1 MSSRPIRG
9 AARLAAI
16 LDALPDALL
25 LVNSNGTVVDANHAA
40 VQSLQA
46 PGTSLVGMGVL
57 DLLPEFDPS
66 RIPGSMRPAPR
77 EADELDRPV
86 RMSARRTDGTTF
98 PVEVSGN
105 DFADDGASEGRGY
118 ALSPLVPYDPYR
130 EGSRPSGSDLLLL
143 LVRDLSSRLGVEA
156 ELRRQHKQTEMILRA
171 AAEGV
176 LGVDLEGRCV
186 LVNPAAAH
194 ILEYRASELGGRE
207 LHPLIQHSR
216 ADGTPL
222 NLEES
227 ALLDTLTS
235 GRKHRVRGT
244 VLWRK
249 DGRPVTV
256 DLTTA
261 PVRDGDQLV
270 GAVMTFTDRTR
281 ELALVARN
289 EHLTAVLESELG
301 GALTTLHRR
310 IDALAGDPAGQLWPE
325 ANWTLRRLADECR
338 RFGKLIDGVLSYQR
352 FEAGT
357 ENGQGTLEREPV
369 GLDAVVRQAVERA
382 GELVGSGRVRFS
394 VHAAPVEVIADRERL
409 AQALAHLVADV
420 SGVALS
426 LDAGPAATD
435 GPVSGTPALPPVGG
449 DAPMVVLAAAQ
460 RGEVARIEIRG
471 PGLGGSPVH
480 LPIARST
487 VERHGGVLQRHELP
501 NRAGTTYVVE
511 LPLDPVAAKAAA
523 ERAAAGGRRDA
534 PKESDTAVLPDL
546 PGIPELLPTAS
557 PTQDAPGSG
566 SAGPADAAGAAGATR
581 PGGAEP
587 GAGTGAGVGASG
599 AGTGAGSAMDS
610 GEPADGPATS
620 GRAERAARRAAKA
633 AAGDPGDTGAGRP
646 AAGHDHWNEAP
657 PRPDGGPE
665 QWGGADRP
673 PSPEQWNEAPGRPG
687 QSTGGAG
694 RAVPEQWNGNG
705 NDPAYGR
712 PPAGAPHGPEAD
724 PWRGDDGSG
733 TAYAV
738 PAGPA
743 GDERDRAAP
752 EAGES
757 REARP
762 AGPIALGP
770 GPSGQAT
777 PTAPAAPTSP
787 PQGEGGEP
795 SARGPI
801 ALGAGPVE
809 APPAQAEPGPEQ
821 AQPSGRRRALPAQ
834 DDSSGG
840 FSIPGVPD
848 AGTPLYPGLE
858 NALPAGPAPA
868 LPEPAPAQPTG
879 RRRRLAVPPGGEA
892 AVRPDEQPGRA
903 AQQVGPQGNPQGLP
917 PDGQGQQD
925 GSPQPGVPGSAPAVG
940 SALEPARPAL
950 PAAST
955 GPQGPGVGGAE
966 PEQPQPVGSGL
977 GELAPPR
984 PMGAG
989 GAFAGAFPAAFP
1001 ATEAPEPPAP
1011 QGAGQA
1017 GSQVGAP
1024 GGMQVGMQ
1032 VGAPVESRTPPRPMA
1047 ELAAAGSGEPAL
1059 PAPADDPTM
1068 VAPAVD
1074 GRPRRLLVWPEPDP
1088 STKQALQDRGYRPVI
1103 VRSREEVEAQA
1114 AAYPAALF
1122 VDPLTGP
1129 ITRTAL
1135 QSLRTAALN
1144 SRVPV
1149 LVTAGLGQATREA
1162 AYGADPAV
1170 LLRALAPR
1178 DGENHAPRV
1187 LLVEG
1192 NPDIAA
1198 AMISSLERRGMHVE
1212 HAVDENEAVARA
1224 SSVQPNLVVMD
1235 LLQIR
1240 RRRVGLLD
1248 WLRANDR
1255 LHRTPL
1261 VVYTSTGLD
1270 PRELPRL
1277 RTGETV
1283 LFLAERA
1290 TTADVQSRIVDL
1302 LGRIGTIGEQSVPGM
1317 PAAGALGLASG
1328 Q

>member
-25 LVNSNGTVVDANHAA
+25 LVNSNGTVVDANNAA
-40 VQSLQA
+40 VQALQA

-66 RIPGSMRPAPR
+66 RIPGSMRPAAR
-77 EADELDRPV
+77 EDDALDRPV
-86 RMSARRTDGTTF
+86 RMTACRTDGTTF

-105 DFADDGASEGRGY
+105 DFADDGASSGDGRGY

-130 EGSRPSGSDLLLL
+130 DGSRPSASDLLLL

-222 NLEES
+222 ALEES

-270 GAVMTFTDRTR
+270 GAVMTFTDRSR

-301 GALTTLHRR
+301 GALTALHRR
-310 IDALAGDPAGQLWPE
+310 IDALAADPAGQLWPE

-338 RFGKLIDGVLSYQR
+338 RFGKLIDGVLAHQR
-352 FEAGT
+352 SEAGEGASAGSGAGAAEGRT
-357 ENGQGTLEREPV
+357 GKKPAERVPV
-369 GLDAVVRQAVERA
+369 ALDKVVRRAVEHA
-382 GELVGSGRVRFS
+382 GELVGAGRVRFS
-394 VHAAPVEVIADRERL
+394 VHAASVEVIADEQRL

-420 SGVALS
+420 SGVTLS
-426 LDAGPAATD
+426 LDAAPGLPSPGLTPGLPAA
-435 GPVSGTPALPPVGG
+435 GGAAQAPAGNEV
-449 DAPMVVLAAAQ
+449 PMVVLAAAQ
-460 RGEVARIEIRG
+460 RGDVARVEIRG
-471 PGLGGSPVH
+471 PGRGGSPVH
-480 LPIARST
+480 LPIARAV
-487 VERHGGVLQRHELP
+487 VERHGGVLQPHELP
-501 NRAGTTYVVE
+501 GKAGTTYVVE
-511 LPLDPVAAKAAA
+511 LPLDPAAAKAAA
-523 ERAAAGGRRDA
+523 ERAGAEGRSDR
-534 PKESDTAVLPDL
+534 PKESDSAVLPEL
-546 PGIPELLPTAS
+546 PGIPQLPTAQRPEDGAEGAS
-557 PTQDAPGSG
+557 DGAAPAADRADRPADGDPGEKPAGERRGRRGRPAPEQPSAEARPSG
-566 SAGPADAAGAAGATR
+566 DGAGPADG
-581 PGGAEP
+581 
-587 GAGTGAGVGASG
+587 
-599 AGTGAGSAMDS
+599 
-610 GEPADGPATS
+610 
-620 GRAERAARRAAKA
+620 
-633 AAGDPGDTGAGRP
+633 PGDTGGAGAPIALGP
-646 AAGHDHWNEAP
+646 APVVAGAAAA
-657 PRPDGGPE
+657 PDGAE
-665 QWGGADRP
+665 QWP
-673 PSPEQWNEAPGRPG
+673 HAPARVE
-687 QSTGGAG
+687 
-694 RAVPEQWNGNG
+694 RAVPEQWNGTG
-705 NDPAYGR
+705 NDAAYGR
-712 PPAGAPHGPEAD
+712 PGLGGPTPQAAD
-724 PWRGDDGSG
+724 PWGKDDGRSG

-738 PAGPA
+738 PVDGPP
-743 GDERDRAAP
+743 EDRAA
-752 EAGES
+752 A
-757 REARP
+757 EARP
-762 AGPIALGP
+762 AGPRGPLALGP
-770 GPSGQAT
+770 APSDT
-777 PTAPAAPTSP
+777 PAGTPAHGTPSDGTPADGTPAGGTPAGGTGLEAVGAPEAK
-787 PQGEGGEP
+787 P
-795 SARGPI
+795 SR
-801 ALGAGPVE
+801 
-809 APPAQAEPGPEQ
+809 
-821 AQPSGRRRALPAQ
+821 RRRALPAAE
-834 DDSSGG
+834 DSSGG
-840 FSIPGVPD
+840 FALPGVPD
-848 AGTPLYPGLE
+848 AGTPHYPGLE
-858 NALPAGPAPA
+858 HALPAGPAPA
-868 LPEPAPAQPTG
+868 PPEPAAAPTG
-879 RRRRLAVPPGGEA
+879 RRRRLAVPPGPGAEPQA
-892 AVRPDEQPGRA
+892 AAEGT
-903 AQQVGPQGNPQGLP
+903 GT
-917 PDGQGQQD
+917 
-925 GSPQPGVPGSAPAVG
+925 
-940 SALEPARPAL
+940 ALAPARPAL
-950 PAAST
+950 PA
-955 GPQGPGVGGAE
+955 PGAAPDGREAG
-966 PEQPQPVGSGL
+966 PQPVATGL
-977 GELAPPR
+977 AELMPPR
-984 PMGAG
+984 PLLAPAVPGDQQDGAG
-989 GAFAGAFPAAFP
+989 RDQHGGPEQAGFPAAL
-1001 ATEAPEPPAP
+1001 PPAP
-1011 QGAGQA
+1011 LPPAPAPLQDSGAPLPVPAGDAPQPSAGQEA
-1017 GSQVGAP
+1017 
-1024 GGMQVGMQ
+1024 
-1032 VGAPVESRTPPRPMA
+1032 RTAPRPMA
-1047 ELAAAGSGEPAL
+1047 ELPAAGRGEASEH
-1059 PAPADDPTM
+1059 PAPAPT
-1068 VAPAVD
+1068 AED
-1074 GRPRRLLVWPEPDP
+1074 GGRRLLVWPEPDP
-1088 STKQALQDRGYRPVI
+1088 ATRQALQERGYHPVI
-1103 VRSREEVEAQA
+1103 VRSREEVDAQVA
-1114 AAYPAALF
+1114 GFPAALF

-1149 LVTAGLGQATREA
+1149 LVTAGLGQATRDA

-1192 NPDIAA
+1192 DPDIAA

-1212 HAVDENEAVARA
+1212 HAADENDAVARA

-1235 LLQIR
+1235 LFQIR

-1261 VVYTSTGLD
+1261 VVYTSVDLD

-1283 LFLAERA
+1283 LFLAERS

-1302 LGRIGTIGEQSVPGM
+1302 LGRIGAMGEAGVA
-1317 PAAGALGLASG
+1317 AAG
-1328 Q
+1328 

>member
-25 LVNSNGTVVDANHAA
+25 LVNSNGTVVDANSAA
-40 VQSLQA
+40 VQALQT

-66 RIPGSMRPAPR
+66 RIPGSMRPKPR
-77 EADELDRPV
+77 EDDALDRPV
-86 RMSARRTDGTTF
+86 RMTARRTDGSTF

-222 NLEES
+222 ALEES

-270 GAVMTFTDRTR
+270 GAVMTFTDRSR

-301 GALTTLHRR
+301 GALTALHRR
-310 IDALAGDPAGQLWPE
+310 IDALAADPAGQLWPE

-338 RFGKLIDGVLSYQR
+338 RFGKLIDGVLAHQR
-352 FEAGT
+352 SEA
-357 ENGQGTLEREPV
+357 ENAAGGPADDKDGAKPAADRVPV
-369 GLDAVVRQAVERA
+369 GLDKVIRKAVEHA
-382 GELVGSGRVRFS
+382 GELVGAGRVRFS
-394 VHAAPVEVIADRERL
+394 VHAAAVEVIADRERL

-426 LDAGPAATD
+426 LDAPPAVGSPGLNPA
-435 GPVSGTPALPPVGG
+435 GTAAPAPAEG

-460 RGEVARIEIRG
+460 RGDVARVEIRG
-471 PGLGGSPVH
+471 PGRGGSPVH
-480 LPIARST
+480 LPIART
-487 VERHGGVLQRHELP
+487 VVERHGGVLQPHELP
-501 NRAGTTYVVE
+501 GKAGTTYVVE

-523 ERAAAGGRRDA
+523 ERASAEGRSDR
-534 PKESDTAVLPDL
+534 PKESDSAVLPDL
-546 PGIPELLPTAS
+546 PGIPQLP
-557 PTQDAPGSG
+557 
-566 SAGPADAAGAAGATR
+566 AARR
-581 PGGAEP
+581 PEDDTEKA
-587 GAGTGAGVGASG
+587 
-599 AGTGAGSAMDS
+599 
-610 GEPADGPATS
+610 PADGPAPAGAS
-620 GRAERAARRAAKA
+620 DPAPGPEQAVNEEPAQPPVAERRGRR
-633 AAGDPGDTGAGRP
+633 GRP
-646 AAGHDHWNEAP
+646 AAEPEAV
-657 PRPDGGPE
+657 PE
-665 QWGGADRP
+665 ALPEADAAAAADRWP
-673 PSPEQWNEAPGRPG
+673 NAPARVE
-687 QSTGGAG
+687 
-694 RAVPEQWNGNG
+694 RAVPEQWNGTG

-712 PPAGAPHGPEAD
+712 QGASATTAQPSD
-724 PWRGDDGSG
+724 PWGKDDGRSG

-738 PAGPA
+738 PVDGLPEEPA
-743 GDERDRAAP
+743 AAAP
-752 EAGES
+752 AAP
-757 REARP
+757 R
-762 AGPIALGP
+762 GPFALGP
-770 GPSGQAT
+770 GT
-777 PTAPAAPTSP
+777 PPADP
-787 PQGEGGEP
+787 
-795 SARGPI
+795 
-801 ALGAGPVE
+801 
-809 APPAQAEPGPEQ
+809 APPAPADTPAAGTPAGGTPATGVPVGPAEGVPAGAEAFGRPGAEGDGAEEPK
-821 AQPSGRRRALPAQ
+821 PSRRRRALPANE
-834 DDSSGG
+834 DSSGG
-840 FSIPGVPD
+840 FALPGMPESAPV
-848 AGTPLYPGLE
+848 YPGLE
-858 NALPAGPAPA
+858 HALPAGPAPA
-868 LPEPAPAQPTG
+868 PPQPPAAPPTG
-879 RRRRLAVPPGGEA
+879 RRRRLAVPPGPDTEAREA
-892 AVRPDEQPGRA
+892 AAQPPSAHGTA
-903 AQQVGPQGNPQGLP
+903 EGA
-917 PDGQGQQD
+917 
-925 GSPQPGVPGSAPAVG
+925 PG
-940 SALEPARPAL
+940 ALELARPAL
-950 PAAST
+950 PAAGSDGPATT
-955 GPQGPGVGGAE
+955 GPDG
-966 PEQPQPVGSGL
+966 PQPVGTGL
-977 GELAPPR
+977 AELAPPR
-984 PMGAG
+984 PLGA
-989 GAFAGAFPAAFP
+989 P
-1001 ATEAPEPPAP
+1001 
-1011 QGAGQA
+1011 
-1017 GSQVGAP
+1017 GAP
-1024 GGMQVGMQ
+1024 GGSGTGVPAGPAEAFQA
-1032 VGAPVESRTPPRPMA
+1032 APAAPAAAPQLPAAPEARTAPRPMA
-1047 ELAAAGSGEPAL
+1047 ELPAAGH
-1059 PAPADDPTM
+1059 DDP
-1068 VAPAVD
+1068 VEHPARPVPAGD
-1074 GRPRRLLVWPEPDP
+1074 GGPRRLLVWPEPDP
-1088 STKQALQDRGYRPVI
+1088 ATRQALQDRGYRPVI
-1103 VRSREEVEAQA
+1103 VRSREEVDAQIA
-1114 AAYPAALF
+1114 GFPAALF

-1149 LVTAGLGQATREA
+1149 LVTAGLGQATRDA

-1192 NPDIAA
+1192 DPDIAA

-1212 HAVDENEAVARA
+1212 HAVDETDAVARA

-1235 LLQIR
+1235 LFQIR

-1261 VVYTSTGLD
+1261 VVYTSVDLD

-1283 LFLAERA
+1283 LFLAERS
-1290 TTADVQSRIVDL
+1290 TSADVQSRIVDL
-1302 LGRIGTIGEQSVPGM
+1302 LGRIGAMGEAGVA
-1317 PAAGALGLASG
+1317 AAG
-1328 Q
+1328 

>member
-25 LVNSNGTVVDANHAA
+25 LVNSNGTVVDANNAA
-40 VQSLQA
+40 VQALQT

-66 RIPGSMRPAPR
+66 RIPGSMRPKPH
-77 EADELDRPV
+77 ADDALDRPV
-86 RMSARRTDGTTF
+86 RMTARRTDGTAF

-105 DFADDGASEGRGY
+105 DFADDGAGSGDGRGY

-222 NLEES
+222 ALEES

-270 GAVMTFTDRTR
+270 GAVMTFTDRSR

-289 EHLTAVLESELG
+289 DHLTAVLESELG
-301 GALTTLHRR
+301 GALTALHRR
-310 IDALAGDPAGQLWPE
+310 IDALAADPAGQLWPE

-338 RFGKLIDGVLSYQR
+338 RFGKLIDGVLAHQR
-352 FEAGT
+352 SEAGGDGSSSGGSG
-357 ENGQGTLEREPV
+357 EDDKDGKKPADRVPV
-369 GLDAVVRQAVERA
+369 SLDKVIRQAVEHA
-382 GELVGSGRVRFS
+382 GELVGAGRVRFS
-394 VHAAPVEVIADRERL
+394 VHAAAVEVIADEQRL

-426 LDAGPAATD
+426 LDAPPALASP
-435 GPVSGTPALPPVGG
+435 GLAAPGAPALPPAGG

-460 RGEVARIEIRG
+460 RGDVARVEIRG
-471 PGLGGSPVH
+471 PGRGGSPVH
-480 LPIARST
+480 LPIART
-487 VERHGGVLQRHELP
+487 VVERHGGVLQPHELP
-501 NRAGTTYVVE
+501 GKAGTTYVVE

-523 ERAAAGGRRDA
+523 ERASAEGRSDR
-534 PKESDTAVLPDL
+534 PKETDSAVLPDL
-546 PGIPELLPTAS
+546 PGIPQLP
-557 PTQDAPGSG
+557 
-566 SAGPADAAGAAGATR
+566 
-581 PGGAEP
+581 
-587 GAGTGAGVGASG
+587 
-599 AGTGAGSAMDS
+599 
-610 GEPADGPATS
+610 
-620 GRAERAARRAAKA
+620 AARRAEDDAETA
-633 AAGDPGDTGAGRP
+633 PVDGPAAGEAADQASGPEQGAKDEPAQAPVAERRGRRGRP
-646 AAGHDHWNEAP
+646 AAEPTAPEADAAAAAAAERWP
-657 PRPDGGPE
+657 
-665 QWGGADRP
+665 
-673 PSPEQWNEAPGRPG
+673 NAPARVE
-687 QSTGGAG
+687 
-694 RAVPEQWNGNG
+694 RAVPEQWNGTG

-712 PPAGAPHGPEAD
+712 PGLGGPTPQPSD
-724 PWRGDDGSG
+724 PWGKDDGRSG

-738 PAGPA
+738 PVDGRP
-743 GDERDRAAP
+743 DERAAAP
-752 EAGES
+752 APTAQ
-757 REARP
+757 R
-762 AGPIALGP
+762 GPLALGP
-770 GPSGQAT
+770 ATT
-777 PTAPAAPTSP
+777 PTEPAPQDPAGTPADGTPAGGTPATGVPVGEAAAEGAPTGAEAFGRP
-787 PQGEGGEP
+787 GREADGGEEPKP
-795 SARGPI
+795 SR
-801 ALGAGPVE
+801 
-809 APPAQAEPGPEQ
+809 
-821 AQPSGRRRALPAQ
+821 RRRALPANE
-834 DDSSGG
+834 DSSGG
-840 FSIPGVPD
+840 FALPGMPD
-848 AGTPLYPGLE
+848 SAAPLYPGLE
-858 NALPAGPAPA
+858 HALPAGPAPA
-868 LPEPAPAQPTG
+868 PPEPAAAAPTG
-879 RRRRLAVPPGGEA
+879 RRRRLAVPPG
-892 AVRPDEQPGRA
+892 PDTE
-903 AQQVGPQGNPQGLP
+903 PQGP
-917 PDGQGQQD
+917 GQAHGTA
-925 GSPQPGVPGSAPAVG
+925 PGTATAEGAPG
-940 SALEPARPAL
+940 ALELARPAL
-950 PAAST
+950 PAAGAD
-955 GPQGPGVGGAE
+955 GPATSGPDG
-966 PEQPQPVGSGL
+966 PQPVGSGL
-977 GELAPPR
+977 AELAPPR
-984 PMGAG
+984 PLGA
-989 GAFAGAFPAAFP
+989 P
-1001 ATEAPEPPAP
+1001 
-1011 QGAGQA
+1011 
-1017 GSQVGAP
+1017 GAP
-1024 GGMQVGMQ
+1024 GGS
-1032 VGAPVESRTPPRPMA
+1032 APGGSGPSGQGGPAAAFPVAPADAPQLPAAPEARTAPRPMA
-1047 ELAAAGSGEPAL
+1047 ELPAAGHDDPAEHPAQAL
-1059 PAPADDPTM
+1059 PSG
-1068 VAPAVD
+1068 D
-1074 GRPRRLLVWPEPDP
+1074 GSPRRLLVWPEPDP
-1088 STKQALQDRGYRPVI
+1088 ATRQALQDRGYHPVI
-1103 VRSREEVEAQA
+1103 VRSREEVDAQIA
-1114 AAYPAALF
+1114 GFPAALF

-1149 LVTAGLGQATREA
+1149 LVTAGLGQATRDA

-1192 NPDIAA
+1192 DPDIAA

-1212 HAVDENEAVARA
+1212 HATDETDAVARA

-1235 LLQIR
+1235 LFQIR

-1248 WLRANDR
+1248 WLRTNDR

-1261 VVYTSTGLD
+1261 VVYTSVDLD

-1283 LFLAERA
+1283 LFLAERS
-1290 TTADVQSRIVDL
+1290 TSADVQSRIVDL
-1302 LGRIGTIGEQSVPGM
+1302 LGRIGAMGEAGVA
-1317 PAAGALGLASG
+1317 AAG
-1328 Q
+1328 

>member
-25 LVNSNGTVVDANHAA
+25 LVNSNGTVVDANNAA
-40 VQSLQA
+40 VQALQA

-66 RIPGSMRPAPR
+66 RIPGSMRPTPR
-77 EADELDRPV
+77 EDDALDRPV
-86 RMSARRTDGTTF
+86 RMTARRTDGTTF

-105 DFADDGASEGRGY
+105 DFADDGASGEGRGY

-130 EGSRPSGSDLLLL
+130 ESSRPSGSDLLLL

-222 NLEES
+222 ALEES

-270 GAVMTFTDRTR
+270 GAVMTFTDRSR

-301 GALTTLHRR
+301 GALTALHRR
-310 IDALAGDPAGQLWPE
+310 IDALAADPAGQLWPE

-338 RFGKLIDGVLSYQR
+338 RFGKLIDGVLAHQR
-352 FEAGT
+352 SEAG
-357 ENGQGTLEREPV
+357 EASAGSGPGDARDEGKEDGKAGRKAPERVPV
-369 GLDAVVRQAVERA
+369 ALDKVVRQAVEHA
-382 GELVGSGRVRFS
+382 GELVGAGRVRFS
-394 VHAAPVEVIADRERL
+394 VHAAAVEVIADEQRL

-426 LDAGPAATD
+426 LDAP
-435 GPVSGTPALPPVGG
+435 PALPSPGLAAPGPGIAAGATLPPAGG

-460 RGEVARIEIRG
+460 RGDVARVEIRG
-471 PGLGGSPVH
+471 PGRGGSPVH
-480 LPIARST
+480 LPIARAV
-487 VERHGGVLQRHELP
+487 VERHGGVLQPHELP
-501 NRAGTTYVVE
+501 GKAGTTYVVE

-523 ERAAAGGRRDA
+523 ERAGAEGRSDR
-534 PKESDTAVLPDL
+534 PKETDSAVLPDL
-546 PGIPELLPTAS
+546 PGIPQLPTAHHPEDDTDAASGGES
-557 PTQDAPGSG
+557 PKPVTEQRADEQPAEEPVAERRGRRGRPAVEPPPAPPAAPPAPAADAP
-566 SAGPADAAGAAGATR
+566 AGAADQWPHA
-581 PGGAEP
+581 
-587 GAGTGAGVGASG
+587 
-599 AGTGAGSAMDS
+599 
-610 GEPADGPATS
+610 PA
-620 GRAERAARRAAKA
+620 RVE
-633 AAGDPGDTGAGRP
+633 
-646 AAGHDHWNEAP
+646 
-657 PRPDGGPE
+657 
-665 QWGGADRP
+665 
-673 PSPEQWNEAPGRPG
+673 
-687 QSTGGAG
+687 
-694 RAVPEQWNGNG
+694 RAVPEQWHGTG

-712 PPAGAPHGPEAD
+712 QGLGGPTAQPTD
-724 PWRGDDGSG
+724 PWGKDDGRSG

-738 PAGPA
+738 PVDGLDGADGRPDDHRAQAGTAGP
-743 GDERDRAAP
+743 R
-752 EAGES
+752 
-757 REARP
+757 
-762 AGPIALGP
+762 GPLALGP
-770 GPSGQAT
+770 APAPTAEAPGTPAGGTPVDGTPAAGTPADGT
-777 PTAPAAPTSP
+777 PT
-787 PQGEGGEP
+787 GGTP
-795 SARGPI
+795 ARGIQADGTP
-801 ALGAGPVE
+801 ADGTPVGQDSGRADGGQGPK
-809 APPAQAEPGPEQ
+809 
-821 AQPSGRRRALPAQ
+821 PSRRRRALPANE
-834 DDSSGG
+834 DSSGG
-840 FSIPGVPD
+840 FALPGVPD
-848 AGTPLYPGLE
+848 PATVYPGLE
-858 NALPAGPAPA
+858 HALPAGPAPA
-868 LPEPAPAQPTG
+868 LPEPAAAPPTG
-879 RRRRLAVPPGGEA
+879 RRRRLAVPPGPGAEA
-892 AVRPDEQPGRA
+892 QEPSASDAVP
-903 AQQVGPQGNPQGLP
+903 
-917 PDGQGQQD
+917 
-925 GSPQPGVPGSAPAVG
+925 SAPA
-940 SALEPARPAL
+940 PARPAL
-950 PAAST
+950 PAPGSD
-955 GPQGPGVGGAE
+955 GPAAAGQADG
-966 PEQPQPVGSGL
+966 PQPVGTGL
-977 GELAPPR
+977 AELAPPR
-984 PMGAG
+984 PLQ
-989 GAFAGAFPAAFP
+989 
-1001 ATEAPEPPAP
+1001 AP
-1011 QGAGQA
+1011 
-1017 GSQVGAP
+1017 GAP
-1024 GGMQVGMQ
+1024 GGPAALAPEAPAPARPA
-1032 VGAPVESRTPPRPMA
+1032 GAPQLPAVPEARTAPRPMA
-1047 ELAAAGSGEPAL
+1047 ELPAAGHDDPAEHPAL
-1059 PAPADDPTM
+1059 PAPGG
-1068 VAPAVD
+1068 D
-1074 GRPRRLLVWPEPDP
+1074 GGPRRLLVWPEPDP
-1088 STKQALQDRGYRPVI
+1088 ATKQALQDRGYRPVI
-1103 VRSREEVEAQA
+1103 VRSREEVDAQVSGF
-1114 AAYPAALF
+1114 PAALF

-1149 LVTAGLGQATREA
+1149 LVTAGLGQATRDA

-1178 DGENHAPRV
+1178 DGEHHAPRV

-1192 NPDIAA
+1192 DPDIAA

-1212 HAVDENEAVARA
+1212 HAVDENDAVSRA

-1235 LLQIR
+1235 LFQIR

-1261 VVYTSTGLD
+1261 VVYTSVDLD

-1283 LFLAERA
+1283 LFLAERS
-1290 TTADVQSRIVDL
+1290 TSADVQSRIVDL
-1302 LGRIGTIGEQSVPGM
+1302 LGRIGAMGEAGV
-1317 PAAGALGLASG
+1317 PAAG
-1328 Q
+1328 

>member
-25 LVNSNGTVVDANHAA
+25 LVNSNGTVVDANSAA
-40 VQSLQA
+40 VQALQT

-66 RIPGSMRPAPR
+66 RIPGSMRPKPR
-77 EADELDRPV
+77 EDDALDRPV
-86 RMSARRTDGTTF
+86 RMTARRTDGTAF

-105 DFADDGASEGRGY
+105 DFADDGTGSGEGRGY

-222 NLEES
+222 ALEES

-270 GAVMTFTDRTR
+270 GAVMTFTDRSR

-301 GALTTLHRR
+301 GALTALHRR
-310 IDALAGDPAGQLWPE
+310 IDALAADPAGQLWPE

-338 RFGKLIDGVLSYQR
+338 RFGKLIDGVLAHQR
-352 FEAGT
+352 SEAG
-357 ENGQGTLEREPV
+357 GDGASGGSPGDDKDGTKPADRVPV
-369 GLDAVVRQAVERA
+369 SLDKVIRQAVEHA
-382 GELVGSGRVRFS
+382 GELVGAGRVRFS
-394 VHAAPVEVIADRERL
+394 VHAAAVEVIADEKRL

-426 LDAGPAATD
+426 LDAPPAVASPAPAAP
-435 GPVSGTPALPPVGG
+435 GAPELPPAGG
-449 DAPMVVLAAAQ
+449 GAPMVVLAAAQ
-460 RGEVARIEIRG
+460 RGDVARVEIRG
-471 PGLGGSPVH
+471 PGRGGSPVH
-480 LPIARST
+480 LPIART
-487 VERHGGVLQRHELP
+487 VVERHGGVLQPHELP
-501 NRAGTTYVVE
+501 GKAGTTYVVE

-523 ERAAAGGRRDA
+523 ERASAEGRSDR
-534 PKESDTAVLPDL
+534 PKETDSAVLPDL
-546 PGIPELLPTAS
+546 PGIPQLP
-557 PTQDAPGSG
+557 
-566 SAGPADAAGAAGATR
+566 
-581 PGGAEP
+581 
-587 GAGTGAGVGASG
+587 
-599 AGTGAGSAMDS
+599 
-610 GEPADGPATS
+610 
-620 GRAERAARRAAKA
+620 AARRAEDDAEPA
-633 AAGDPGDTGAGRP
+633 AAEDPTAGEAAARTAGPEQTNDEPAQPPVAERRGRRGRP
-646 AAGHDHWNEAP
+646 AAEPAAEADP
-657 PRPDGGPE
+657 AA
-665 QWGGADRP
+665 ADRWP
-673 PSPEQWNEAPGRPG
+673 NAPARVE
-687 QSTGGAG
+687 
-694 RAVPEQWNGNG
+694 RAVPEQWNGTG

-712 PPAGAPHGPEAD
+712 QGVGGPTAQASD
-724 PWRGDDGSG
+724 PWGKDDGRSG

-738 PAGPA
+738 PVDGRPDGPATAAAPTAPRGPFALGPATADSAPTGAPADGAPTDGTPTGGTPVTGVPGGEPAAESAPSGAEAFGPA
-743 GDERDRAAP
+743 G
-752 EAGES
+752 
-757 REARP
+757 READ
-762 AGPIALGP
+762 G
-770 GPSGQAT
+770 
-777 PTAPAAPTSP
+777 
-787 PQGEGGEP
+787 GGEP
-795 SARGPI
+795 K
-801 ALGAGPVE
+801 
-809 APPAQAEPGPEQ
+809 
-821 AQPSGRRRALPAQ
+821 PSRRRRALPAAE
-834 DDSSGG
+834 DSSGG
-840 FSIPGVPD
+840 FALPGMPD
-848 AGTPLYPGLE
+848 PAPLYPGLE
-858 NALPAGPAPA
+858 HALPAGPAPA
-868 LPEPAPAQPTG
+868 LPEAPAAAPTG
-879 RRRRLAVPPGGEA
+879 RRRRLAVPPG
-892 AVRPDEQPGRA
+892 PDTETRAPGTTA
-903 AQQVGPQGNPQGLP
+903 EGA
-917 PDGQGQQD
+917 
-925 GSPQPGVPGSAPAVG
+925 PG
-940 SALEPARPAL
+940 ALELARPAL
-950 PAAST
+950 PAAGTDGPAPT
-955 GPQGPGVGGAE
+955 GPDGPR
-966 PEQPQPVGSGL
+966 PVGTGL
-977 GELAPPR
+977 AELAPPR
-984 PMGAG
+984 PLGAPGTPGGSGPGGAG
-989 GAFAGAFPAAFP
+989 PTGSGPNGPGPNGSGPNGSGPAGSGPNGQGFPV
-1001 ATEAPEPPAP
+1001 
-1011 QGAGQA
+1011 GHAGQA
-1017 GSQVGAP
+1017 EAFPVAPDHVPAPPVGAP
-1024 GGMQVGMQ
+1024 QLPAVPE
-1032 VGAPVESRTPPRPMA
+1032 ARTTPRPMA
-1047 ELAAAGSGEPAL
+1047 ELPAAGH
-1059 PAPADDPTM
+1059 DDP
-1068 VAPAVD
+1068 AEHPAQAVPAGD
-1074 GRPRRLLVWPEPDP
+1074 GSPRRLLVWPEPDP
-1088 STKQALQDRGYRPVI
+1088 ATRQALQDRGYRPVI
-1103 VRSREEVEAQA
+1103 VRSREEVDAQIA
-1114 AAYPAALF
+1114 GFPAALF

-1149 LVTAGLGQATREA
+1149 LVTAGLGQATRDA

-1192 NPDIAA
+1192 DPDIAA
-1198 AMISSLERRGMHVE
+1198 ALISSLERRGMHVE
-1212 HAVDENEAVARA
+1212 HAADENDAVARA

-1235 LLQIR
+1235 LFQIR

-1261 VVYTSTGLD
+1261 VVYTSVDLD

-1283 LFLAERA
+1283 LFLAERS

-1302 LGRIGTIGEQSVPGM
+1302 LGRIGAMGEAGVA
-1317 PAAGALGLASG
+1317 AAG
-1328 Q
+1328 